1 MITIKD
7 RRHDLKIMPDLIATI
22 KKDINIKSEMLEKI

>member
-7 RRHDLKIMPDLIATI
+7 RRHDLKIMPDLIAI
-22 KKDINIKSEMLEKI
+22 KKDIKSEMLEKI

>member
-22 KKDINIKSEMLEKI
+22 KKDIKSEMLEKI